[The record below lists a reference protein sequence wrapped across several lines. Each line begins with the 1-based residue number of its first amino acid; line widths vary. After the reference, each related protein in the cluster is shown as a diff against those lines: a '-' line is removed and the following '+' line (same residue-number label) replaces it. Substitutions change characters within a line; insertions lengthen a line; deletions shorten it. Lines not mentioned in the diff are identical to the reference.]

1 MNQKI
6 NLINYKSNTAAEEL
20 VESLHSI
27 GFAVIKNHPID
38 YNIFTSV
45 TKEWER
51 FFKMEEKHKYTFDP
65 KLQDGYF
72 PLFSE
77 NAKGY
82 KIKDL
87 KEFFH
92 YYEWGKY
99 PIEISEDTK
108 SLYQSLLSIGNTL
121 LHWIDSFTPQH
132 ITKTF
137 SMPLSKMS
145 NQSSMNLMRII
156 HYPSID
162 FKTKKGAIRAAA
174 HGDINL
180 ITILAAA
187 TEPGLQVL
195 SKNKTW
201 IDVECNPGWLVINT
215 GDMLQECT
223 NGFYPST
230 IHRVI
235 NPKDEKKQSARF
247 SMPVFI
253 HPRPEVKLSERY
265 TSEAFLN
272 ERLKEIG
279 LKK

>member
-1 MNQKI
+1 MSKKI
-6 NLINYKSNTAAEEL
+6 SLVDYKSSTAAEEL
-20 VESLHSI
+20 VDSLHSI
-27 GFAVIKNHPID
+27 GFAIIKNHPID
-38 YNIFTSV
+38 YNLFTSV
-45 TKEWER
+45 TKEWEK
-51 FFKMEEKHKYTFDP
+51 FFTMDEKHKYTFDP

-99 PIEISEDTK
+99 PIEIGEDTK
-108 SLYQSLLSIGNTL
+108 VLYQSLLNMGKNL
-121 LHWIDSFTPQH
+121 LEWIDSYTPDH
-132 ITKTF
+132 ITSKF
-137 SMPLSKMS
+137 SMPLSEMS
-145 NQSSMNLMRII
+145 TNSSMNLMRII
-156 HYPSID
+156 HYPSIN
-162 FKTKKGAIRAAA
+162 FKPKKGAIRAAA

-180 ITILAAA
+180 ITILASA

-195 SKNKTW
+195 SKDKTW

-223 NGFYPST
+223 DGFYPST
-230 IHRVI
+230 IHRVV
-235 NPKDEKKQSARF
+235 NPSGDKQQSSRF

-265 TSEAFLN
+265 TSEGFLN
-272 ERLKEIG
+272 ERLREIG